1 VPASANAQTAK
12 APDHFPHIKFF
23 NQSSR
28 RKSALFYSNRTPK
41 MPLRF
46 TIQLLGCVV
55 LPIVALGQAPA
66 KPSPAKRI
74 VPAVRVKPSVPP
86 KPIRR
91 LPSKSAI
98 TTPAETTLPTN
109 APDLQAV
116 RPVPR
121 KAPTPPKPK
130 TPQEKLHASLT
141 AVKFDRTPDGILL
154 AVDELQKEA
163 KPTKDKTKTAAERFR
178 RLANA
183 GSWEELGK
191 HIKSLPFDSSV
202 EKAYRHLI
210 TSLLRLP
217 ITQSTT
223 PPPIS
228 TPPIPSGSKVPI
240 RPTNKPRPMLTQEDF
255 VEILKLAPAEPNE
268 ADIASLSNLLRGVG
282 QPNLS
287 RLAKQLETGIGLF
300 GGDQPD
306 GRKCAAQLLRP
317 LATKSQA
324 KIALSFVPDSDED
337 WALEMRADLLHKLW
351 SGQPSPPNLSAA
363 WRANEKL
370 IATIEDDT
378 KRLDGIK
385 RGFTLVAKLP
395 KTRANEWMSKQ
406 FREGGPGL
414 KLIQLVQSDVQ
425 RNVRSANFSARG
437 ENLRS
442 LKQIIEALLDGSSSN
457 LTKWKLPLTI
467 AAEAWLVEA
476 ENTAKYY
483 RATATRSNMT
493 VYNPVYEQQRIL
505 AQQSSNR
512 YKPITPALVIEH
524 APGADWLAAL
534 PESRRTRVMAVL
546 AETLL
551 KNRKIVEAL
560 DEIERLAKL
569 DPISAKRIT
578 NILLGGWAQSRNPN
592 GGAKPSMPTVGMS
605 VYIPPRPSGTPLTR
619 AKQKRNLRELGQI
632 LERLTKL
639 PIDPPE
645 PRAIVAAFEGAHSFA
660 EVYKPD
666 DIRSVFGKP
675 EKMPVESLA
684 TLVNS
689 MRQRLAT
696 SWRAPQIQQQAG
708 TKRGEPQIKAEVLA
722 GYDTL
727 LELINV
733 GLKAKPDVW
742 QLKLQQ
748 AAANFDL
755 AEYQYGNKAEL
766 EVYVK
771 HREAAFEGF
780 SEAAALYTLQ
790 TSVTADKPSV
800 LVFQLWFNANLG
812 ASDLSYVTRQQIP
825 EISNLQKI
833 RDAILVMPDSE
844 GHLKAFGESVTNT
857 SRRLTPE
864 LKPRYLRASLTVL
877 ENHPAG
883 EPARELVLH
892 YNDLLDEVKL
902 VAQIDGSDEIG
913 HTKPF
918 GLFIGLR
925 HTSDIER
932 EAGGFARYLV
942 GGSSTGTPYF
952 YPRYPGQRQA
962 PRDDLE
968 EHLGKKLGENFE
980 VQSITFHDTKIQSR
994 TIGEPGWRETPLAYV
1009 LLKAKDASV
1018 DRIPELQMDLDFYD
1032 SLGPVLL
1039 PVTTATQIVDA
1050 RPESA
1055 PARPLDGLELMQTL
1069 DSRLTGEN
1077 EGLTLELHATGK
1089 GLTPPLDKLVT
1100 LDIPDFEITKTDD
1113 QGLSI
1118 ARVESGALGVN
1129 AVSERTWLL
1138 TLKPTADAGESLT
1151 FKFPQPTGL
1160 VAKSVFKQYSDA
1172 DLVEVDSELAL
1183 VGLSLNPPPTWPW
1196 FAGSAAV
1203 LLLGIGAW
1211 RVAKRDDVKV
1221 AAPVFEVPEVCTPF
1235 AVIDLLQRIAAAPPK
1250 SLAATHR
1257 DRLRS
1262 DIREIE
1268 QLHFAP
1274 NTAQTNGHGDLQSIA
1289 RNWVGKLN

>member
-1 VPASANAQTAK
+1 
-12 APDHFPHIKFF
+12 
-23 NQSSR
+23 
-28 RKSALFYSNRTPK
+28 
-41 MPLRF
+41 M
-46 TIQLLGCVV
+46 
-55 LPIVALGQAPA
+55 
-66 KPSPAKRI
+66 
-74 VPAVRVKPSVPP
+74 
-86 KPIRR
+86 
-91 LPSKSAI
+91 
-98 TTPAETTLPTN
+98 
-109 APDLQAV
+109 
-116 RPVPR
+116 
-121 KAPTPPKPK
+121 
-130 TPQEKLHASLT
+130 
-141 AVKFDRTPDGILL
+141 
-154 AVDELQKEA
+154 
-163 KPTKDKTKTAAERFR
+163 
-178 RLANA
+178 
-183 GSWEELGK
+183 
-191 HIKSLPFDSSV
+191 
-202 EKAYRHLI
+202 
-210 TSLLRLP
+210 
-217 ITQSTT
+217 
-223 PPPIS
+223 
-228 TPPIPSGSKVPI
+228 
-240 RPTNKPRPMLTQEDF
+240 
-255 VEILKLAPAEPNE
+255 
-268 ADIASLSNLLRGVG
+268 
-282 QPNLS
+282 
-287 RLAKQLETGIGLF
+287 
-300 GGDQPD
+300 
-306 GRKCAAQLLRP
+306 
-317 LATKSQA
+317 
-324 KIALSFVPDSDED
+324 
-337 WALEMRADLLHKLW
+337 
-351 SGQPSPPNLSAA
+351 
-363 WRANEKL
+363 
-370 IATIEDDT
+370 
-378 KRLDGIK
+378 
-385 RGFTLVAKLP
+385 
-395 KTRANEWMSKQ
+395 
-406 FREGGPGL
+406 
-414 KLIQLVQSDVQ
+414 QSDVQ

-442 LKQIIEALLDGSSSN
+442 LKQIIGALLDETGSD
-457 LTKWKLPLTI
+457 LAKWKLPLTI

-483 RATATRSNMT
+483 RATVTRSNMT
-493 VYNPVYEQQRIL
+493 VYNPVYEQQRIM

-512 YKPITPALVIEH
+512 YKPITPTLVIEH

-534 PESRRTRVMAVL
+534 PESRRTRVMAAL

-551 KNRKIVEAL
+551 KNQKTVEAL

-569 DPISAKRIT
+569 DPISAKRIA

-592 GGAKPSMPTVGMS
+592 GGAKPRMPTVGMS

-632 LERLTKL
+632 LERLAKL
-639 PIDPPE
+639 PIGPPE
-645 PRAIVAAFEGAHSFA
+645 PRTIVAAFEGAHSFA
-660 EVYKPD
+660 EVYKLD
-666 DIRSVFGKP
+666 DIRQVFGEP
-675 EKMPVESLA
+675 EKMPTESLA

-696 SWRAPQIQQQAG
+696 SWRAPQIQQQAD

-727 LELINV
+727 LALLDD

-780 SEAAALYTLQ
+780 SEATALYTLQ
-790 TSVTADKPSV
+790 TSMTADKPNA

-825 EISNLQKI
+825 EIGNLQKI
-833 RDAILVMPDSE
+833 RDSILVMPDSE

-864 LKPRYLRASLTVL
+864 LKPRYLRASLAVL

-883 EPARELVLH
+883 EPARELVQH

-968 EHLGKKLGENFE
+968 EHLGKKIGENFE

-1055 PARPLDGLELMQTL
+1055 PARPLDGLELTQTL
-1069 DSRLTGEN
+1069 DARLTGEN

-1138 TLKPTADAGESLT
+1138 TLKPTADAGEPIT

-1183 VGLSLNPPPTWPW
+1183 AGLLLNPPPTWPW
-1196 FAGSAAV
+1196 FAGGAVV

-1274 NTAQTNGHGDLQSIA
+1274 DTAQTNGHGDLQSIA

>member
-1 VPASANAQTAK
+1 
-12 APDHFPHIKFF
+12 
-23 NQSSR
+23 
-28 RKSALFYSNRTPK
+28 

-98 TTPAETTLPTN
+98 TAPAETARPTN

-130 TPQEKLHASLT
+130 TPQEKLHAALT
-141 AVKFDRTPDGILL
+141 AVKFDRTPDGILS

-191 HIKSLPFDSSV
+191 HIKSLPFDGSV

-268 ADIASLSNLLRGVG
+268 ADIASLGNLLRGVG

-287 RLAKQLETGIGLF
+287 RLAKQLETGIGQF

-324 KIALSFVPDSDED
+324 RIALSFVPDSDED

-370 IATIEDDT
+370 IATIEDDA

-442 LKQIIEALLDGSSSN
+442 LKQIIDALLDESSSN
-457 LTKWKLPLTI
+457 LAKWKLPLTI

-483 RATATRSNMT
+483 RATVTRSNMT
-493 VYNPVYEQQRIL
+493 VYNPVYEQQRIM
-505 AQQSSNR
+505 AQQSSSR

-534 PESRRTRVMAVL
+534 PESRRTRVMAAL

-551 KNRKIVEAL
+551 KNRKIIEAL

-569 DPISAKRIT
+569 DPISAKRIA

-592 GGAKPSMPTVGMS
+592 GGAKPRMPTVGMS

-632 LERLTKL
+632 LERLVKL
-639 PIDPPE
+639 PIGPPE
-645 PRAIVAAFEGAHSFA
+645 PRIIVAAFEGAHSFA
-660 EVYKPD
+660 EVYKLD
-666 DIRSVFGKP
+666 DIRQVFGEP
-675 EKMPVESLA
+675 EKMPTESLA

-696 SWRAPQIQQQAG
+696 SWRAPQIQQQAD
-708 TKRGEPQIKAEVLA
+708 TKRGEPQIKVEVLA

-727 LELINV
+727 LSLLDD

-755 AEYQYGNKAEL
+755 AEYKYGNKADL

-780 SEAAALYTLQ
+780 SEATALYTLQ
-790 TSVTADKPSV
+790 TSMTADKPNA

-825 EISNLQKI
+825 EIGNLQKI
-833 RDAILVMPDSE
+833 RDSILVMPDSE

-864 LKPRYLRASLTVL
+864 LKPRYLRASLAVL

-883 EPARELVLH
+883 EPARELVQH

-902 VAQIDGSDEIG
+902 VAHIDGSDEIG

-918 GLFIGLR
+918 GLFIGLL

-1055 PARPLDGLELMQTL
+1055 PARPVAELELTQTL
-1069 DSRLTGEN
+1069 DARLDNEN
-1077 EGLTLELHATGK
+1077 EEITLELHATSK
-1089 GLTPPLDKLVT
+1089 GLIPPLEKLVA
-1100 LDIPDFEITKTDD
+1100 LDIAGFKITKKDD

-1118 ARVESGALGVN
+1118 ARVESGAASVN
-1129 AVSERTWLL
+1129 AVSERTWQL
-1138 TLKPTADAGESLT
+1138 TLKPADDAGESLM
-1151 FKFPQPTGL
+1151 FKFPKPTDL
-1160 VAKSVFKQYSDA
+1160 VAKTAYKQYSDA
-1172 DLVEVDSELAL
+1172 DLEEVDSELAL
-1183 VGLSLNPPPTWPW
+1183 AGLVLNPPPTWPW

-1203 LLLGIGAW
+1203 LLLIGIGAW
-1211 RVAKRDDVKV
+1211 RLTRRDDSQA
-1221 AAPVFEVPEVCTPF
+1221 AAPVYQVPDVCTPF
-1235 AVIDLLQRIAAAPPK
+1235 AVIDLLQRIDAAPPN
-1250 SLAATHR
+1250 SLGAVHR
-1257 DRLRS
+1257 DQLRGT
-1262 DIREIE
+1262 IRQLE
-1268 QLHFAP
+1268 QIHFAP
-1274 NTAQTNGHGDLQSIA
+1274 DATKANGHGDLQAVA
-1289 RNWVGKLN
+1289 RDWVGKVS

>member
-1 VPASANAQTAK
+1 MS
-12 APDHFPHIKFF
+12 
-23 NQSSR
+23 
-28 RKSALFYSNRTPK
+28 
-41 MPLRF
+41 LRF

-55 LPIVALGQAPA
+55 LPIVALGHAPA

-98 TTPAETTLPTN
+98 TAPAGTARPTN

-130 TPQEKLHASLT
+130 TPQEKLHAALT
-141 AVKFDRTPDGILL
+141 AVKFDRTPDGILS

-191 HIKSLPFDSSV
+191 HIKSLPFDGSV

-268 ADIASLSNLLRGVG
+268 ADVVSLGNLLRGVG
-282 QPNLS
+282 QPNLT
-287 RLAKQLETGIGLF
+287 RLAEELEAGIGLF
-300 GGDQPD
+300 GGKQPA

-324 KIALSFVPDSDED
+324 RIALSFVPDSDED
-337 WALEMRADLLHKLW
+337 WALDMRADLLHKQW
-351 SGQPSPPNLSAA
+351 SSEPSPPNLSAA

-370 IATIEDDT
+370 IATIEDDA

-395 KTRANEWMSKQ
+395 KTKADDWMSEQ
-406 FREGGPGL
+406 FREGGSGL
-414 KLIQLVQSDVQ
+414 KLIQLVQADVH
-425 RNVRSANFSARG
+425 RNLRSTNYNGRS

-442 LKQIIEALLDGSSSN
+442 LKQIIDALLDESSSN
-457 LTKWKLPLTI
+457 LAKWKLPLTI

-483 RATATRSNMT
+483 RATVTRSNMT
-493 VYNPVYEQQRIL
+493 VYNPVYEQQRIM
-505 AQQSSNR
+505 AQQSSSR

-534 PESRRTRVMAVL
+534 PESRRTRVMAAL

-569 DPISAKRIT
+569 DPISAKRIA

-592 GGAKPSMPTVGMS
+592 GGAKPRMPTVGMS

-632 LERLTKL
+632 LERLAKL
-639 PIDPPE
+639 PIGPPE
-645 PRAIVAAFEGAHSFA
+645 PRIIVAAFEGAHSFA
-660 EVYKPD
+660 EVYKLD
-666 DIRSVFGKP
+666 DIRQVFGEP
-675 EKMPVESLA
+675 EKMPTESLA

-696 SWRAPQIQQQAG
+696 SWRAPQIQQQAD
-708 TKRGEPQIKAEVLA
+708 TKRGEPQIKVEVLA

-727 LELINV
+727 LALLDD

-766 EVYVK
+766 ELYVK

-790 TSVTADKPSV
+790 TSVTADKPSA

-825 EISNLQKI
+825 EIGNLQKI

-844 GHLKAFGESVTNT
+844 GHLKAFGESVANT

-864 LKPRYLRASLTVL
+864 LKPRYLRASLAVL
-877 ENHPAG
+877 EDHPAG
-883 EPARELVLH
+883 EPARELVQH
-892 YNDLLDEVKL
+892 YDDLLDEVKL
-902 VAQIDGSDEIG
+902 VAHIDGSDEIG

-980 VQSITFHDTKIQSR
+980 VQSITFHDTKTQSR
-994 TIGEPGWRETPLAYV
+994 TIGESGWRETPLAYV

-1050 RPESA
+1050 RPE
-1055 PARPLDGLELMQTL
+1055 PVDDRPVAELELTQTL
-1069 DSRLTGEN
+1069 DARLDNEN
-1077 EGLTLELHATGK
+1077 EEITLELHATGK
-1089 GLTPPLDKLVT
+1089 GLIPPLEKLVA
-1100 LDIPDFEITKTDD
+1100 LDIPDFEIAKTDD

-1118 ARVESGALGVN
+1118 ARVESGASSVN
-1129 AVSERTWLL
+1129 AVSERTWQL
-1138 TLKPTADAGESLT
+1138 TLKPADDAGESLM
-1151 FKFPQPTGL
+1151 FKFPKPTDL
-1160 VAKSVFKQYSDA
+1160 VAKTAYKQYSDA
-1172 DLVEVDSELAL
+1172 DLEEVDSELAL
-1183 VGLSLNPPPTWPW
+1183 AGLVLNPTPTWPW

-1203 LLLGIGAW
+1203 LLLIGIGAW
-1211 RVAKRDDVKV
+1211 RLTRRDDSQA
-1221 AAPVFEVPEVCTPF
+1221 AAPVYRVPDVCTPF
-1235 AVIDLLQRIAAAPPK
+1235 AVIDLLQRIDAAPPN
-1250 SLAATHR
+1250 SLGTVRR
-1257 DRLRS
+1257 DQLRGT
-1262 DIREIE
+1262 IRQLE
-1268 QLHFAP
+1268 QIHFAP
-1274 NTAQTNGHGDLQSIA
+1274 DATQTNGHGDLQAVA
-1289 RNWVGKLN
+1289 RDWVGKVS

>member
-1 VPASANAQTAK
+1 MS
-12 APDHFPHIKFF
+12 
-23 NQSSR
+23 
-28 RKSALFYSNRTPK
+28 
-41 MPLRF
+41 LRF

-98 TTPAETTLPTN
+98 TAPAGTARPTN

-130 TPQEKLHASLT
+130 TPQEKLHAALT
-141 AVKFDRTPDGILL
+141 AVKFDRTPDGILS

-191 HIKSLPFDSSV
+191 HIKSLPFDGSV

-268 ADIASLSNLLRGVG
+268 ADVVSLGNLLRGVG
-282 QPNLS
+282 QPNLT
-287 RLAKQLETGIGLF
+287 RLAEELEAGIGLF
-300 GGDQPD
+300 GGKQPA

-324 KIALSFVPDSDED
+324 RIALSFVPDSDED
-337 WALEMRADLLHKLW
+337 WALDMRADLLHKQW
-351 SGQPSPPNLSAA
+351 SSEPSPPNLSAA

-370 IATIEDDT
+370 IATIEDDA

-395 KTRANEWMSKQ
+395 KTKADDWMSEQ
-406 FREGGPGL
+406 FREGGSGL
-414 KLIQLVQSDVQ
+414 KLIQLVQADVH
-425 RNVRSANFSARG
+425 RNLRSTNYNGRS

-442 LKQIIEALLDGSSSN
+442 LKQIIDALLDESSSN
-457 LTKWKLPLTI
+457 LAKWKLPLTI

-483 RATATRSNMT
+483 RATVTRSNMT
-493 VYNPVYEQQRIL
+493 VYNPVYEQQRIM
-505 AQQSSNR
+505 AQQSSSR

-534 PESRRTRVMAVL
+534 PESRRTRVMAAL

-569 DPISAKRIT
+569 DPISAKRIA

-592 GGAKPSMPTVGMS
+592 GGAKPRMPTVGMS

-632 LERLTKL
+632 LERLAKL
-639 PIDPPE
+639 PIGPPE
-645 PRAIVAAFEGAHSFA
+645 SRTIVAAFEGAHSFA
-660 EVYKPD
+660 EVYKLD
-666 DIRSVFGKP
+666 DIRQVFGEP
-675 EKMPVESLA
+675 EKMPTESLA

-696 SWRAPQIQQQAG
+696 SWRAPQIQQQAD
-708 TKRGEPQIKAEVLA
+708 TKRGEPQIKVEVLA

-727 LELINV
+727 LSLLDD

-766 EVYVK
+766 ELYVK

-790 TSVTADKPSV
+790 TSVTADKPSA

-825 EISNLQKI
+825 EIGNLQKI

-844 GHLKAFGESVTNT
+844 GHLKAFGESVANT

-864 LKPRYLRASLTVL
+864 LKPRYLRASLAVL
-877 ENHPAG
+877 EDHPAG
-883 EPARELVLH
+883 EPARELVQH
-892 YNDLLDEVKL
+892 YDDLLDEVKL
-902 VAQIDGSDEIG
+902 VAHIDGSDEIG

-968 EHLGKKLGENFE
+968 EHLGDKLGENFE
-980 VQSITFHDTKIQSR
+980 VQSITFHDTKTQSR
-994 TIGEPGWRETPLAYV
+994 TIGQPDWRETPLAYV

-1050 RPESA
+1050 RQESA
-1055 PARPLDGLELMQTL
+1055 PARPVAELELTQTL
-1069 DSRLTGEN
+1069 DARLDGEN
-1077 EGLTLELHATGK
+1077 RELTLELHATGK
-1089 GLTPPLDKLVT
+1089 GLIPPLEKLVA
-1100 LDIPDFEITKTDD
+1100 LDIPDFKIAKTDD

-1118 ARVESGALGVN
+1118 ARVESGASSVN
-1129 AVSERTWLL
+1129 AVSERTWQL
-1138 TLKPTADAGESLT
+1138 TLKPADDAGELLT
-1151 FKFPQPTGL
+1151 FKFPEPTDL
-1160 VAKSVFKQYSDA
+1160 VAKTAYKQYSDA

-1183 VGLSLNPPPTWPW
+1183 AGLVLNPTPTWPW

-1203 LLLGIGAW
+1203 LLLIGIGAW
-1211 RVAKRDDVKV
+1211 RLTRRDDSQA
-1221 AAPVFEVPEVCTPF
+1221 AAPVYRVPDVCTPF
-1235 AVIDLLQRIAAAPPK
+1235 AVIDLLQRIDAAPPN
-1250 SLAATHR
+1250 SLGAVRR
-1257 DRLRS
+1257 DQLRGT
-1262 DIREIE
+1262 IRELE
-1268 QLHFAP
+1268 QIHFAP
-1274 NTAQTNGHGDLQSIA
+1274 DATQTNGHGDLQAVA
-1289 RNWVGKLN
+1289 RDWVGKVS

>member
-1 VPASANAQTAK
+1 M
-12 APDHFPHIKFF
+12 I
-23 NQSSR
+23 
-28 RKSALFYSNRTPK
+28 
-41 MPLRF
+41 LRF
-46 TIQLLGCVV
+46 TILLFGCSALPFVV
-55 LPIVALGQAPA
+55 LGQAPA
-66 KPSPAKRI
+66 KPTPRTI
-74 VPAVRVKPSVPP
+74 VTPAVRVKPGVPAKLIRSVPARVP
-86 KPIRR
+86 RPI
-91 LPSKSAI
+91 I
-98 TTPAETTLPTN
+98 
-109 APDLQAV
+109 APDRSGTPPTV
-116 RPVPR
+116 R
-121 KAPTPPKPK
+121 KAATAPKPK
-130 TPQEKLHASLT
+130 TPVGKLHAAL
-141 AVKFDRTPDGILL
+141 ALVKFDRTPDGILDAL
-154 AVDELQKEA
+154 DELTKKTAPQ
-163 KPTKDKTKTAAERFR
+163 KDKAKAAAEQLR

-183 GSWEELGK
+183 GRWEELGE
-191 HIKSLPFDSSV
+191 HIQSLAFDGSS
-202 EKAYRHLI
+202 EKAFRHLI
-210 TSLLRLP
+210 TALLRP
-217 ITQSTT
+217 PAARSAT
-223 PPPIS
+223 PPPS
-228 TPPIPSGSKVPI
+228 GVLPVPSGVPV
-240 RPTNKPRPMLTQEDF
+240 PTTPTGKPLPMLTQEDF
-255 VEILKLAPAEPNE
+255 VEILKLAPAEPSD
-268 ADIASLSNLLRGVG
+268 ADLAALGNLLRGVG

-287 RLAKQLETGIGLF
+287 SLAKRLETGVGRF
-300 GGDQPD
+300 GGDTPD
-306 GRKCAAQLLRP
+306 GRKRAAQLLQP
-317 LATKSQA
+317 LANKSQA
-324 KIALSFVPDSDED
+324 WIALKFVPVSDDD
-337 WALEMRADLLHKLW
+337 WALEMRADLLHKQW
-351 SGQPSPPNLSAA
+351 SGQPSPSNLSAA
-363 WRANEKL
+363 WKANEKL
-370 IATIEDDT
+370 IAIIENNP

-395 KTRANEWMSKQ
+395 KAKADEWMSKQ

-425 RNVRSANFSARG
+425 RNVHSTNFAARG

-442 LKQIIEALLDGSSSN
+442 LKQIVAALLDEAGSD
-457 LTKWKLPLTI
+457 LAKWQLPLTI
-467 AAEAWLVEA
+467 AAEAWLIEA
-476 ENTAKYY
+476 ENTAKNSQIIV
-483 RATATRSNMT
+483 TRNST
-493 VYNPVYEQQRIL
+493 IYDPVYEQQRRL
-505 AQQSSNR
+505 ALQNSSR
-512 YKPITPALVIEH
+512 YKLLQPAIVIEH
-524 APGADWLAAL
+524 APSDAWLAAL
-534 PESRRTRVMAVL
+534 PQSRRARARAAL

-551 KNRKIVEAL
+551 KDQKIIKAL
-560 DEIERLAKL
+560 NVIERLAKL
-569 DPISAKRIT
+569 DPRKANLIANT
-578 NILLGGWAQSRNPN
+578 LLSSWARTRNPN
-592 GGAKPSMPTVGMS
+592 GGAPPRMS
-605 VYIPPRPSGTPLTR
+605 NISSYIPPRPSGTPLTR
-619 AKQKRNLRELGQI
+619 AKQKRNLLELGEI
-632 LERLTKL
+632 LERLAKL
-639 PIDPPE
+639 PVDLGQSWSNYTNTTYLPKPQ
-645 PRAIVAAFEGAHSFA
+645 AVVAAFEGAHSFA
-660 EVYKPD
+660 EVYKLD
-666 DIRSVFGKP
+666 DIRAVFGEP

-696 SWRAPQIQQQAG
+696 TWRAPKVQQQAG

-727 LELINV
+727 LALV
-733 GLKAKPDVW
+733 DDGLGAKPDVW

-755 AEYQYGNKAEL
+755 AEYQYGNKADL
-766 EVYVK
+766 DVYVK
-771 HREAAFEGF
+771 LREAAFEGF

-790 TSVTADKPSV
+790 TSVTADKPSA

-812 ASDLSYVTRQQIP
+812 ASDLSYVTRQQTP
-825 EISNLQKI
+825 EIGNLQKI
-833 RDAILVMPDSE
+833 RDAILVLPDSE
-844 GHLKAFGESVTNT
+844 GHLKAFGDSVAST

-877 ENHPAG
+877 EDHTSG
-883 EPARELVLH
+883 ELARKLVQH
-892 YNDLLDEVKL
+892 YNDLLLEVKL
-902 VAQIDGSDEIG
+902 IARIDGSDEIG
-913 HTKPF
+913 HTEPF

-968 EHLGKKLGENFE
+968 EHLGEKLGESFE
-980 VQSITFHDTKIQSR
+980 VQSISFHDNKTQSR
-994 TIGEPGWRETPLAYV
+994 TVGQPGWRETPLAYV

-1039 PVTTATQIVDA
+1039 PVTSATQVIDA

-1055 PARPLDGLELMQTL
+1055 PARPLDGLELTQIL
-1069 DSRLTGEN
+1069 DAPLTGEN

-1089 GLTPPLDKLVT
+1089 GLMPSLEKLVA
-1100 LDIPDFEITKTDD
+1100 LDIAGFEITKKDD

-1118 ARVESGALGVN
+1118 ARVESGAASVN

-1138 TLKPTADAGESLT
+1138 TLQPDADAGEPLT

-1183 VGLSLNPPPTWPW
+1183 AGLLLNPPPTWPW
-1196 FAGSAAV
+1196 FAGGAVV

-1221 AAPVFEVPEVCTPF
+1221 VAPVFEVPEVCTPF
-1235 AVIDLLQRIAAAPPK
+1235 AVIDLLQRIASAPPK

-1257 DRLRS
+1257 NRLRS

-1274 NTAQTNGHGDLQSIA
+1274 DTAQTNGHGDLQSIA

>member
-1 VPASANAQTAK
+1 M
-12 APDHFPHIKFF
+12 I
-23 NQSSR
+23 R
-28 RKSALFYSNRTPK
+28 RFTVLLFSCSALPFIT
-41 MPLRF
+41 
-46 TIQLLGCVV
+46 
-55 LPIVALGQAPA
+55 LGQAPA
-66 KPSPAKRI
+66 KPTPRTIITPAI
-74 VPAVRVKPSVPP
+74 RVKPGAPP
-86 KPIRR
+86 KPARS
-91 LPSKSAI
+91 LPARI
-98 TTPAETTLPTN
+98 PRPII
-109 APDLQAV
+109 APDGND
-116 RPVPR
+116 
-121 KAPTPPKPK
+121 TPPAARKVRIPAKPK
-130 TPQEKLHASLT
+130 TPQEKLHAALT
-141 AVKFDRTPDGILL
+141 AVKFDRTPDGILNAL
-154 AVDELQKEA
+154 DELTKKA
-163 KPTKDKTKTAAERFR
+163 KPQKDKDKTAVERFR

-183 GSWEELGK
+183 GRWDELGE
-191 HIKSLPFDSSV
+191 HIQSLPFDGSA
-202 EKAYRHLI
+202 EKAYRHLVA
-210 TSLLRLP
+210 SLLRAPATGTSASRPL
-217 ITQSTT
+217 S
-223 PPPIS
+223 S
-228 TPPIPSGSKVPI
+228 ASPIPGGSKVASLPAG
-240 RPTNKPRPMLTQEDF
+240 KPRPMLTQEDF
-255 VEILKLAPAEPNE
+255 VEILKLTPVEPSEN
-268 ADIASLSNLLRGVG
+268 DIASLGNLLRGVG
-282 QPNLS
+282 QANLS
-287 RLAKQLETGIGLF
+287 RLAKQLETGIGQF

-306 GRKCAAQLLRP
+306 GRKRVAQLLQP
-317 LATKSQA
+317 LADKSQA
-324 KIALSFVPDSDED
+324 EIALKFVPDSD
-337 WALEMRADLLHKLW
+337 EMRADLLHKLW

-370 IATIEDDT
+370 IATIEDDA

-442 LKQIIEALLDGSSSN
+442 LKQIIEALLDESSSN
-457 LTKWKLPLTI
+457 LAKWKLPLTI

-483 RATATRSNMT
+483 RATVTRSNMT
-493 VYNPVYEQQRIL
+493 VYNPVYEQQRIM
-505 AQQSSNR
+505 AQQSSSR

-534 PESRRTRVMAVL
+534 PESRRTRVMAAL

-632 LERLTKL
+632 LERLAKL
-639 PIDPPE
+639 PIGPPE
-645 PRAIVAAFEGAHSFA
+645 PRTIVAAFEGAHSFA

-666 DIRSVFGKP
+666 DIQSVFGKP

-696 SWRAPQIQQQAG
+696 LWRAPQIQQQAG

-727 LELINV
+727 LELINA

-864 LKPRYLRASLTVL
+864 LKPRYLRASLAVL

-925 HTSDIER
+925 HRPAALRVTSSAAAARAPRIFIRATPANGRRPAMTSRSTWAKNSEKISR
-932 EAGGFARYLV
+932 CSRSRFTTPKSSHAPSASQAGARLRWLTYCSRRRTPRLTAFPSCRWILIFTTRSARYCC
-942 GGSSTGTPYF
+942 
-952 YPRYPGQRQA
+952 R
-962 PRDDLE
+962 
-968 EHLGKKLGENFE
+968 
-980 VQSITFHDTKIQSR
+980 
-994 TIGEPGWRETPLAYV
+994 
-1009 LLKAKDASV
+1009 
-1018 DRIPELQMDLDFYD
+1018 
-1032 SLGPVLL
+1032 
-1039 PVTTATQIVDA
+1039 
-1050 RPESA
+1050 
-1055 PARPLDGLELMQTL
+1055 
-1069 DSRLTGEN
+1069 
-1077 EGLTLELHATGK
+1077 
-1089 GLTPPLDKLVT
+1089 
-1100 LDIPDFEITKTDD
+1100 
-1113 QGLSI
+1113 
-1118 ARVESGALGVN
+1118 
-1129 AVSERTWLL
+1129 
-1138 TLKPTADAGESLT
+1138 
-1151 FKFPQPTGL
+1151 
-1160 VAKSVFKQYSDA
+1160 
-1172 DLVEVDSELAL
+1172 
-1183 VGLSLNPPPTWPW
+1183 
-1196 FAGSAAV
+1196 
-1203 LLLGIGAW
+1203 
-1211 RVAKRDDVKV
+1211 
-1221 AAPVFEVPEVCTPF
+1221 
-1235 AVIDLLQRIAAAPPK
+1235 
-1250 SLAATHR
+1250 
-1257 DRLRS
+1257 
-1262 DIREIE
+1262 
-1268 QLHFAP
+1268 
-1274 NTAQTNGHGDLQSIA
+1274 
-1289 RNWVGKLN
+1289 

>member
-1 VPASANAQTAK
+1 MTTPRTLASL
-12 APDHFPHIKFF
+12 I
-23 NQSSR
+23 
-28 RKSALFYSNRTPK
+28 ALA
-41 MPLRF
+41 M
-46 TIQLLGCVV
+46 
-55 LPIVALGQAPA
+55 LPIAALGQAPV
-66 KPSPAKRI
+66 KTKLITPAKRI
-74 VPAVRVKPSVPP
+74 IPGVRTKPGIPTKPIPDATRPVPEPVKPLPVKTKRPP
-86 KPIRR
+86 KPM
-91 LPSKSAI
+91 
-98 TTPAETTLPTN
+98 
-109 APDLQAV
+109 
-116 RPVPR
+116 
-121 KAPTPPKPK
+121 
-130 TPQEKLHASLT
+130 TPQEKLHAALT
-141 AVKFDRTPDGILL
+141 AVKFDRTPDGILNAL
-154 AVDELQKEA
+154 DELTKKAEPQ
-163 KPTKDKTKTAAERFR
+163 KDKAKTAADRFR

-183 GSWEELGK
+183 GRWEELGK
-191 HIKSLPFDSSV
+191 HIQSLPFDGAA

-210 TSLLRLP
+210 TTLLRP
-217 ITQSTT
+217 PTTQSAT
-223 PPPIS
+223 PPPS
-228 TPPIPSGSKVPI
+228 GTPPVPTGTPVPR
-240 RPTNKPRPMLTQEDF
+240 RPTTKPRPMLTQEDF
-255 VEILKLAPAEPNE
+255 VEILKLTPPEPSA
-268 ADIASLSNLLRGVG
+268 ADVAALGNLLRGAG

-287 RLAKQLETGIGLF
+287 SVAKRLEAGVGRF
-300 GGDQPD
+300 GGDTPD
-306 GRKCAAQLLRP
+306 GRKRAAQLLQP
-317 LATKSQA
+317 LANKSQA
-324 KIALSFVPDSDED
+324 RIALQFVPESDD
-337 WALEMRADLLHKLW
+337 NWALEMRADLLHKLW
-351 SGQPSPPNLSAA
+351 SGQPSPSNLSAA
-363 WRANEKL
+363 WKANEKL
-370 IATIEDDT
+370 IATTGDDD

-385 RGFTLVAKLP
+385 RGFSLVAKLP
-395 KTRANEWMSKQ
+395 KAKADEWMSKQ

-425 RNVRSANFSARG
+425 RNVRSTNFAARG

-442 LKQIIEALLDGSSSN
+442 LKQIVDALLDEAGDD
-457 LTKWKLPLTI
+457 LAKWQLPLTI

-476 ENTAKYY
+476 ENTMRYY
-483 RATATRSNMT
+483 RPTVSRSNMT
-493 VYNPVYEQQRIL
+493 VYNPVYEQQRMM
-505 AQQSSNR
+505 AQQSSSR
-512 YKPITPALVIEH
+512 YKPIAPALVIEH

-534 PESRRTRVMAVL
+534 PESRRTRAMAAL

-551 KNRKIVEAL
+551 KDQKIMKAL

-569 DPISAKRIT
+569 DPRKANLIANTFLYS
-578 NILLGGWAQSRNPN
+578 WAQTRSPN
-592 GGAKPSMPTVGMS
+592 GGAAPRMPNIGMS
-605 VYIPPRPSGTPLTR
+605 MYIPPRPSGTPLTR

-632 LERLTKL
+632 LERLAKL
-639 PIDPPE
+639 PVDLGQSWSNYTNTTYLPKPQ
-645 PRAIVAAFEGAHSFA
+645 AVVAAFEGAHSFA
-660 EVYKPD
+660 EVYKLD
-666 DIRSVFGKP
+666 DIRTVFGEPK
-675 EKMPVESLA
+675 KMPAESLA

-722 GYDTL
+722 GYETL
-727 LELINV
+727 LALLNT
-733 GLKAKPDVW
+733 GLTAKPDVW

-755 AEYQYGNKAEL
+755 AEYQYGNKANL
-766 EVYVK
+766 DLYVN

-790 TSVTADKPSV
+790 TSVTADKPSA

-812 ASDLSYVTRQQIP
+812 ASDLSYVTRQQTP
-825 EISNLQKI
+825 EIGNLQKI
-833 RDAILVMPDSE
+833 RDAILVLPDSE
-844 GHLKAFGESVTNT
+844 GHLKAFGDSVAST

-877 ENHPAG
+877 ADHPAG
-883 EPARELVLH
+883 EMARELVQH
-892 YNDLLDEVKL
+892 YKDLIKEVKL
-902 VAQIDGSDEIG
+902 VARIDGNDAIG
-913 HTKPF
+913 HTEPF

-968 EHLGKKLGENFE
+968 EHLGEKLGDNFE
-980 VQSITFHDTKIQSR
+980 VQSITFHDNKTQSR
-994 TIGEPGWRETPLAYV
+994 TVGQPGWRETPLAYV
-1009 LLKAKDASV
+1009 LLKAKDVSV

-1039 PVTTATQIVDA
+1039 PVTTATQVVDA
-1050 RPESA
+1050 RPVTT
-1055 PARPLDGLELMQTL
+1055 PARPVDKLELTQTL
-1069 DSRLTGEN
+1069 DARLGGEN
-1077 EGLTLELHATGK
+1077 EELTLELHATGN

-1118 ARVESGALGVN
+1118 ARVESGATGVN

-1138 TLKPTADAGESLT
+1138 TLKPTDDAGELLT
-1151 FKFPQPTGL
+1151 FKFPKPTKL

-1183 VGLSLNPPPTWPW
+1183 AGLLLNPPPTWPW
-1196 FAGSAAV
+1196 FAGGAVV

-1211 RVAKRDDVKV
+1211 RLAKRDDVKV
-1221 AAPVFEVPEVCTPF
+1221 AAPVFEVPEACTPF

-1262 DIREIE
+1262 DIRKIE

-1274 NTAQTNGHGDLQSIA
+1274 DTAQTNGHGDLQSIA
-1289 RNWVGKLN
+1289 RNWVGKVN

>member
-1 VPASANAQTAK
+1 M
-12 APDHFPHIKFF
+12 I
-23 NQSSR
+23 R
-28 RKSALFYSNRTPK
+28 RFTVLLFGCSALPFIT
-41 MPLRF
+41 
-46 TIQLLGCVV
+46 
-55 LPIVALGQAPA
+55 LGQAPA
-66 KPSPAKRI
+66 KPTPRTIITPAI
-74 VPAVRVKPSVPP
+74 RVKPGAPP
-86 KPIRR
+86 KPARS
-91 LPSKSAI
+91 LPVRI
-98 TTPAETTLPTN
+98 PRPII
-109 APDLQAV
+109 APDGNG
-116 RPVPR
+116 
-121 KAPTPPKPK
+121 TPPAARKVRIPAKPK
-130 TPQEKLHASLT
+130 TPQEKLHAALT
-141 AVKFDRTPDGILL
+141 AVKFDRTPDGILNAL
-154 AVDELQKEA
+154 DELTKKA
-163 KPTKDKTKTAAERFR
+163 KPQKDKDKTAVERFR

-183 GSWEELGK
+183 GRWDELGE
-191 HIKSLPFDSSV
+191 HIQSLPFDGSA
-202 EKAYRHLI
+202 EKAYRHLVA
-210 TSLLRLP
+210 SLLRAPATGTSASRPL
-217 ITQSTT
+217 S
-223 PPPIS
+223 S
-228 TPPIPSGSKVPI
+228 ASPIPGGSKVTSLPAG
-240 RPTNKPRPMLTQEDF
+240 KPRPMLTQEDF

-268 ADIASLSNLLRGVG
+268 ADIAALANLLRGVG
-282 QPNLS
+282 QANLS
-287 RLAKQLETGIGLF
+287 RLAKQLETGIGQF

-306 GRKCAAQLLRP
+306 GRKRVAQLLQP
-317 LATKSQA
+317 LADKSQA
-324 KIALSFVPDSDED
+324 GIALKFVPKSDED

-370 IATIEDDT
+370 IATTEDDT

-442 LKQIIEALLDGSSSN
+442 LKQIIGALLDETGSD
-457 LTKWKLPLTI
+457 LAKWKLPLTI

-483 RATATRSNMT
+483 RATVTRSNMT
-493 VYNPVYEQQRIL
+493 VYNPVYEQQRIM

-512 YKPITPALVIEH
+512 YKPITPTLVIEH

-534 PESRRTRVMAVL
+534 PESRRTRVMAAL

-551 KNRKIVEAL
+551 KNQKTVEAL

-569 DPISAKRIT
+569 DPISAKRIA

-592 GGAKPSMPTVGMS
+592 GGAKPRMPTVGMS

-632 LERLTKL
+632 LERLAKL
-639 PIDPPE
+639 PIGPPE
-645 PRAIVAAFEGAHSFA
+645 PRTIVAAFEGAHSFA
-660 EVYKPD
+660 EVYKLD
-666 DIRSVFGKP
+666 DIRQVFGEP
-675 EKMPVESLA
+675 EKMPTESLA

-696 SWRAPQIQQQAG
+696 SWPAPQIQQQAD

-727 LELINV
+727 LALLDD

-864 LKPRYLRASLTVL
+864 LKPRYLRASLAVL

-883 EPARELVLH
+883 EPARELVQH

-980 VQSITFHDTKIQSR
+980 VQSITFHDTKTQSR

-1032 SLGPVLL
+1032 SLGPALL

-1055 PARPLDGLELMQTL
+1055 PARPVTDLELTQTL
-1069 DSRLTGEN
+1069 DARLFNEN
-1077 EGLTLELHATGK
+1077 EEITLELHATGK
-1089 GLTPPLDKLVT
+1089 GLMPSLDKLVNVK
-1100 LDIPDFEITKTDD
+1100 IPGFKITKKDD

-1118 ARVESGALGVN
+1118 ARVESGASSVN

-1138 TLKPTADAGESLT
+1138 TLKPADDAGELHT
-1151 FKFPQPTGL
+1151 FKFPEPTMTTNSDGSKL
-1160 VAKSVFKQYSDA
+1160 VAKSVFKQYNDA
-1172 DLVEVDSELAL
+1172 DLVEVDSEFALAGL
-1183 VGLSLNPPPTWPW
+1183 VLNPPPTWPW

-1203 LLLGIGAW
+1203 LLLLGIGAW
-1211 RVAKRDDVKV
+1211 RMARRDDGQIVV
-1221 AAPVFEVPEVCTPF
+1221 PVYQVPDVCTPF
-1235 AVIDLLQRIAAAPPK
+1235 AVIDLLHRIDAAPPK
-1250 SLAATHR
+1250 SLGASHR
-1257 DRLRS
+1257 DQLRGT
-1262 DIREIE
+1262 IRDLE
-1268 QLHFAP
+1268 QIHFAP
-1274 NTAQTNGHGDLQSIA
+1274 DATQTNGHGDLQAVA
-1289 RNWVGKLN
+1289 RDWVGKVS

>member
-1 VPASANAQTAK
+1 MT
-12 APDHFPHIKFF
+12 
-23 NQSSR
+23 R
-28 RKSALFYSNRTPK
+28 
-41 MPLRF
+41 RF
-46 TIQLLGCVV
+46 TLLALGLGL
-55 LPIVALGQAPA
+55 LPFVALGQAPA
-66 KPSPAKRI
+66 KPSPRTI
-74 VPAVRVKPSVPP
+74 LTPAVRVKPGVPP
-86 KPIRR
+86 KSIRR
-91 LPSKSAI
+91 LPAKGAI
-98 TTPAETTLPTN
+98 TAPARTPQPIIAPNRSGTPPTARKTT
-109 APDLQAV
+109 
-116 RPVPR
+116 
-121 KAPTPPKPK
+121 TPPKPK
-130 TPQEKLHASLT
+130 TPQEKLHAALT
-141 AVKFDRTPDGILL
+141 AVKFDRTPDGILNAL
-154 AVDELQKEA
+154 DELTKKAEPQ
-163 KPTKDKTKTAAERFR
+163 KDKAKAAAERFR

-183 GSWEELGK
+183 GRWEELGK
-191 HIKSLPFDSSV
+191 HIQSLPFDGSA

-210 TSLLRLP
+210 TALLRTP
-217 ITQSTT
+217 ATGSST
-223 PPPIS
+223 PPPPASIPPMPS
-228 TPPIPSGSKVPI
+228 GAPIPT

-255 VEILKLAPAEPNE
+255 VEILKLAPTESND
-268 ADIASLSNLLRGVG
+268 ADIASLANLLRGVG

-287 RLAKQLETGIGLF
+287 RLAKRLEAGIGRF
-300 GGDQPD
+300 GADTPD
-306 GRKCAAQLLRP
+306 GRKRAAQLLQP

-324 KIALSFVPDSDED
+324 RIALKFVPDSDED

-363 WRANEKL
+363 WKANEKL

-385 RGFTLVAKLP
+385 RGFSLIAKLP
-395 KTRANEWMSKQ
+395 KTRAEDWMSGQ

-425 RNVRSANFSARG
+425 RNVRSTNFSARG

-442 LKQIIEALLDGSSSN
+442 LKQIIGALLDADGGN
-457 LTKWKLPLTI
+457 LAKWQLPLTI

-476 ENTAKYY
+476 ENTAKNSQIIVN
-483 RATATRSNMT
+483 RSST
-493 VYNPVYEQQRIL
+493 IYDPVYEQQRRL
-505 AQQSSNR
+505 AQQNSSR
-512 YKPITPALVIEH
+512 YKPIAPALVIEH

-534 PESRRTRVMAVL
+534 PESRRTRVMAAL

-551 KNRKIVEAL
+551 KNRKTVEAL
-560 DEIERLAKL
+560 DEIERLAEL
-569 DPISAKRIT
+569 DPSLAKRIADK
-578 NILLGGWAQSRNPN
+578 LLGGWAQSRNPN
-592 GGAKPSMPTVGMS
+592 GGAKPRMPTVGVS

-619 AKQKRNLRELGQI
+619 AKQKRNLRELDEI
-632 LERLTKL
+632 LRRLARL
-639 PIDPPE
+639 PIDPPK
-645 PRAIVAAFEGAHSFA
+645 PRAIVTAFEGAHSFA
-660 EVYKPD
+660 EVYKLD
-666 DIRSVFGKP
+666 DIRQVFGEP

-708 TKRGEPQIKAEVLA
+708 TKRGESQIKAEVLA

-727 LELINV
+727 LALLNA

-742 QLKLQQ
+742 QLRLQQ

-755 AEYQYGNKAEL
+755 AEYQYGNKADL
-766 EVYVK
+766 DVYVK
-771 HREAAFEGF
+771 HREAAFEDF

-790 TSVTADKPSV
+790 TSVAADKPNP
-800 LVFQLWFNANLG
+800 LVFQLWFNSNLG

-833 RDAILVMPDSE
+833 RDAILVLPDSE

-864 LKPRYLRASLTVL
+864 LKPRYLRASLAVL
-877 ENHPAG
+877 EDHPAG
-883 EPARELVLH
+883 EPAQELVQH
-892 YNDLLDEVKL
+892 YNDLLDEVEL
-902 VAQIDGSDEIG
+902 VAHINGSDEIG
-913 HTKPF
+913 HTEPF

-968 EHLGKKLGENFE
+968 EHLGEKLGDNFE
-980 VQSITFHDTKIQSR
+980 VQSITFHDTKTQSL
-994 TIGEPGWRETPLAYV
+994 TIGQPGWRETPLAYV

-1050 RPESA
+1050 RPGTA
-1055 PARPLDGLELMQTL
+1055 PARPVDKLELTQTL
-1069 DSRLTGEN
+1069 DARLAGEN
-1077 EGLTLELHATGK
+1077 EELTLELHATGK
-1089 GLTPPLDKLVT
+1089 GLTPSIDKLVE
-1100 LDIPDFEITKTDD
+1100 LDIPGFEIAKTDD

-1118 ARVESGALGVN
+1118 ARVDSGAAGVN

-1138 TLKPTADAGESLT
+1138 TLKPGDDAGKSLT
-1151 FKFPQPTGL
+1151 FKFPEPTEL
-1160 VAKSVFKQYSDA
+1160 VTKAVFKQYSDA

-1183 VGLSLNPPPTWPW
+1183 AGIVLGPAPIWPW
-1196 FAGSAAV
+1196 IGGGALV
-1203 LLLGIGAW
+1203 LLLGLGAW
-1211 RVAKRDDVKV
+1211 RLAKRDDSL
-1221 AAPVFEVPEVCTPF
+1221 AAPPVYRVPDVCTPF
-1235 AVIDLLQRIAAAPPK
+1235 AVIDLLQRIDADRPK
-1250 SLAATHR
+1250 SLAAPHR
-1257 DRLRS
+1257 DQLQGI
-1262 DIREIE
+1262 IRDLERI
-1268 QLHFAP
+1268 HFAP
-1274 NTAQTNGHGDLQSIA
+1274 DTGQANGHGDLQAIA
-1289 RNWVGKLN
+1289 RDWIGKVS

>member
-1 VPASANAQTAK
+1 MS
-12 APDHFPHIKFF
+12 
-23 NQSSR
+23 
-28 RKSALFYSNRTPK
+28 
-41 MPLRF
+41 LRF

-98 TTPAETTLPTN
+98 TAPAGTARPTN

-130 TPQEKLHASLT
+130 TPQEKLHAALT
-141 AVKFDRTPDGILL
+141 AVKFDRTPDGILS

-191 HIKSLPFDSSV
+191 HIKSLPFDGSV

-268 ADIASLSNLLRGVG
+268 ADVVSLGNLLRGVG
-282 QPNLS
+282 QPNLT
-287 RLAKQLETGIGLF
+287 RLAEELEAGIGLF
-300 GGDQPD
+300 GGKQPA

-324 KIALSFVPDSDED
+324 RIALSFVPDSDED
-337 WALEMRADLLHKLW
+337 WALDMRADLLHKQW
-351 SGQPSPPNLSAA
+351 SSEPSPPNLSAA

-370 IATIEDDT
+370 IATIEDDA
-378 KRLDGIK
+378 KRLNGIK

-395 KTRANEWMSKQ
+395 KTKADDWMSEQ
-406 FREGGPGL
+406 FREGGSGL
-414 KLIQLVQSDVQ
+414 KLIQLVQADVH
-425 RNVRSANFSARG
+425 RNLRSTNYNGRS

-442 LKQIIEALLDGSSSN
+442 LKQIIDALLDESSSN
-457 LTKWKLPLTI
+457 LAKWKLPLTI

-483 RATATRSNMT
+483 RATVTRSNMT
-493 VYNPVYEQQRIL
+493 VYNPVYEQQRIM
-505 AQQSSNR
+505 AQQSSSR

-534 PESRRTRVMAVL
+534 PESRRTRVMAAL

-569 DPISAKRIT
+569 DPISAKRIA

-592 GGAKPSMPTVGMS
+592 GGAKPRMPTVGMS

-632 LERLTKL
+632 LERLAKL
-639 PIDPPE
+639 PIGPPE
-645 PRAIVAAFEGAHSFA
+645 PRTIVAAFEGAHSFA
-660 EVYKPD
+660 EVYKLD
-666 DIRSVFGKP
+666 DIRQVFGEP
-675 EKMPVESLA
+675 EKMPTESLA

-696 SWRAPQIQQQAG
+696 SWRAPQIQQQAD
-708 TKRGEPQIKAEVLA
+708 TKRGEPQIKVEVLA

-727 LELINV
+727 LSLLDD

-766 EVYVK
+766 ELYVK

-780 SEAAALYTLQ
+780 SEAAVLYTLQ
-790 TSVTADKPSV
+790 TSMTADKPNA

-825 EISNLQKI
+825 EIGNLQKI

-864 LKPRYLRASLTVL
+864 LKPRYLRASLAVL
-877 ENHPAG
+877 EDHPAG
-883 EPARELVLH
+883 EPARELVQH

-980 VQSITFHDTKIQSR
+980 VQSITFHDTKTQSR
-994 TIGEPGWRETPLAYV
+994 TIAESGWRETPLAYV

-1050 RPESA
+1050 RPEPVDDR
-1055 PARPLDGLELMQTL
+1055 PAAELELTQTL
-1069 DSRLTGEN
+1069 DARLDNEN
-1077 EGLTLELHATGK
+1077 EEITLELHATGK
-1089 GLTPPLDKLVT
+1089 GLIPPLEKLVA
-1100 LDIPDFEITKTDD
+1100 LDIPDFEIAKTDD

-1118 ARVESGALGVN
+1118 ARVESDASSVN
-1129 AVSERTWLL
+1129 AVSERTWQL
-1138 TLKPTADAGESLT
+1138 TLKPADDAGESLM
-1151 FKFPQPTGL
+1151 FKFPKPTDL
-1160 VAKSVFKQYSDA
+1160 VAKTAYKQYSDA
-1172 DLVEVDSELAL
+1172 DLEEVDSELAL
-1183 VGLSLNPPPTWPW
+1183 AGLVLNPTPTWPW
-1196 FAGSAAV
+1196 FAGSATV
-1203 LLLGIGAW
+1203 LLLIGIGAW
-1211 RVAKRDDVKV
+1211 RLTRRDDSQA
-1221 AAPVFEVPEVCTPF
+1221 AAPVYQVPDVCTPF
-1235 AVIDLLQRIAAAPPK
+1235 AVIDLLQRIDASAPN
-1250 SLAATHR
+1250 SLGAVRR
-1257 DRLRS
+1257 DQLRGT
-1262 DIREIE
+1262 IRQLE
-1268 QLHFAP
+1268 QIHFAP
-1274 NTAQTNGHGDLQSIA
+1274 DATQTNGHGDLQAVA
-1289 RNWVGKLN
+1289 RDWVGKVS

>member
-1 VPASANAQTAK
+1 MS
-12 APDHFPHIKFF
+12 
-23 NQSSR
+23 
-28 RKSALFYSNRTPK
+28 
-41 MPLRF
+41 LRF
-46 TIQLLGCVV
+46 TVQLLGCVV

-66 KPSPAKRI
+66 KPAPRTIITPAI
-74 VPAVRVKPSVPP
+74 RVKPGVPP

-98 TTPAETTLPTN
+98 TAPAGTARPTN

-130 TPQEKLHASLT
+130 TPQEKLHAALT
-141 AVKFDRTPDGILL
+141 AVKFDRTPDGILDAL
-154 AVDELQKEA
+154 DGLTKKAEPQ
-163 KPTKDKTKTAAERFR
+163 KDKAKAAAERFR
-178 RLANA
+178 LLANA
-183 GSWEELGK
+183 GRWEALGK
-191 HIKSLPFDSSV
+191 HIQSLPFDGSA

-210 TSLLRLP
+210 TALLRPLT
-217 ITQSTT
+217 TQSAT
-223 PPPIS
+223 PPPS
-228 TPPIPSGSKVPI
+228 GTPVPP
-240 RPTNKPRPMLTQEDF
+240 RPTTKPRPMLTQEDF
-255 VEILKLAPAEPNE
+255 VEILKLTPVEPSEN
-268 ADIASLSNLLRGVG
+268 DIASLGNLLRGVG

-287 RLAKQLETGIGLF
+287 RLAKQLETGIGQF

-306 GRKCAAQLLRP
+306 GRKRVAQLLQP
-317 LATKSQA
+317 LADKSQA
-324 KIALSFVPDSDED
+324 EIALKFVPESDED

-370 IATIEDDT
+370 IATIEDDA

-414 KLIQLVQSDVQ
+414 KLIQLVQAEVH
-425 RNVRSANFSARG
+425 RNLRSTNFAARG

-442 LKQIIEALLDGSSSN
+442 LKQIIGALLDEAGSD
-457 LTKWKLPLTI
+457 LAKWQLPLTI

-483 RATATRSNMT
+483 RATVTRSNMT
-493 VYNPVYEQQRIL
+493 VYNPVYEQQRIM
-505 AQQSSNR
+505 AQQSSSR

-534 PESRRTRVMAVL
+534 PESRRTRVMAAR

-569 DPISAKRIT
+569 DPISAKRIA

-592 GGAKPSMPTVGMS
+592 GGAKPRMPTVGMS

-632 LERLTKL
+632 LERLAKL
-639 PIDPPE
+639 PIGSPE
-645 PRAIVAAFEGAHSFA
+645 PRTIVAAFEGAHSFA
-660 EVYKPD
+660 EVYKLD
-666 DIRSVFGKP
+666 DIRSVFGEP

-696 SWRAPQIQQQAG
+696 SWRAPQVQQQAG

-727 LELINV
+727 LALLDD

-755 AEYQYGNKAEL
+755 AEYQYGNKADL
-766 EVYVK
+766 DLYVK

-790 TSVTADKPSV
+790 TSVTADKPSA

-812 ASDLSYVTRQQIP
+812 ASDLSYVTRQQTP
-825 EISNLQKI
+825 EIGNLQKI

-844 GHLKAFGESVTNT
+844 GHLKAFGDSVANT

-864 LKPRYLRASLTVL
+864 LKPRYLRASLAVL
-877 ENHPAG
+877 EDHPAG
-883 EPARELVLH
+883 EMARKLVQHYHDLLLEVELVAH
-892 YNDLLDEVKL
+892 
-902 VAQIDGSDEIG
+902 IDGSDKIG

-980 VQSITFHDTKIQSR
+980 VQSITFHDTKTQSR
-994 TIGEPGWRETPLAYV
+994 TIVESGWRETPLAYV

-1050 RPESA
+1050 RLESA
-1055 PARPLDGLELMQTL
+1055 PDRPVAELELTQTL
-1069 DSRLTGEN
+1069 DALLDNEN
-1077 EGLTLELHATGK
+1077 EEITLELHATGK
-1089 GLTPPLDKLVT
+1089 GLIPPLEKLVK
-1100 LDIPDFEITKTDD
+1100 LDIAGFKITKKDD

-1118 ARVESGALGVN
+1118 ARVESGATSVN
-1129 AVSERTWLL
+1129 AVSEHTWVL
-1138 TLKPTADAGESLT
+1138 TLKPNGDGGKSLM
-1151 FKFPQPTGL
+1151 FKFPETIDSDI
-1160 VAKSVFKQYSDA
+1160 KSVFKRYNDA

-1183 VGLSLNPPPTWPW
+1183 AGLVLNPAPTWPW
-1196 FAGSAAV
+1196 FAAGAAV
-1203 LLLGIGAW
+1203 LLLLGIGAW
-1211 RVAKRDDVKV
+1211 RMANRDDGQIV
-1221 AAPVFEVPEVCTPF
+1221 APVYQVPDVCTPF
-1235 AVIDLLQRIAAAPPK
+1235 AVIDLLHRIDAASPK
-1250 SLAATHR
+1250 SLGASHR
-1257 DRLRS
+1257 DQLRGT
-1262 DIREIE
+1262 IRELE
-1268 QLHFAP
+1268 QIHFAP
-1274 NTAQTNGHGDLQSIA
+1274 DATQANGHGDLQAIA
-1289 RNWVGKLN
+1289 RDWVGKVS

>member
-1 VPASANAQTAK
+1 MS
-12 APDHFPHIKFF
+12 
-23 NQSSR
+23 
-28 RKSALFYSNRTPK
+28 
-41 MPLRF
+41 LRF
-46 TIQLLGCVV
+46 TIHLLGCVV

-98 TTPAETTLPTN
+98 TAPAGTARPTN

-130 TPQEKLHASLT
+130 TPQEKLHAALT
-141 AVKFDRTPDGILL
+141 AVKFDRTPDSILNAL
-154 AVDELQKEA
+154 DELTKKTEPQ
-163 KPTKDKTKTAAERFR
+163 KDKAKTAPERFR

-183 GSWEELGK
+183 GRWEELGK
-191 HIKSLPFDSSV
+191 HIQSLPFDGSA

-210 TSLLRLP
+210 TTLLRP
-217 ITQSTT
+217 PTTQSAT
-223 PPPIS
+223 PPPRG
-228 TPPIPSGSKVPI
+228 TPVPP
-240 RPTNKPRPMLTQEDF
+240 RPTTKPRPILTQEDF
-255 VEILKLAPAEPNE
+255 VEILKLTPIEPSEN
-268 ADIASLSNLLRGVG
+268 DIASLGNLLRGVG

-287 RLAKQLETGIGLF
+287 SLAKRLETGVGRF
-300 GGDQPD
+300 GGDTPD
-306 GRKCAAQLLRP
+306 GRKRAAQLLQP
-317 LATKSQA
+317 LADKSQA
-324 KIALSFVPDSDED
+324 GIALKFVPDSDED
-337 WALEMRADLLHKLW
+337 WVLEMRADLLHKLW

-370 IATIEDDT
+370 IATIEDDA

-442 LKQIIEALLDGSSSN
+442 LKQIIDALLDESSSN
-457 LTKWKLPLTI
+457 LAKWKLPLTI

-483 RATATRSNMT
+483 RATVTRSNMT
-493 VYNPVYEQQRIL
+493 VYNPVYEQQRIM
-505 AQQSSNR
+505 AQQSSSR

-534 PESRRTRVMAVL
+534 PESRRTRVMAAL

-592 GGAKPSMPTVGMS
+592 GGAKPRMPTVGMS

-632 LERLTKL
+632 LERLAKL
-639 PIDPPE
+639 PIGPPE
-645 PRAIVAAFEGAHSFA
+645 PRIIVAAFEGAHSFA
-660 EVYKPD
+660 EVYKLD
-666 DIRSVFGKP
+666 DIRQVFGEP
-675 EKMPVESLA
+675 EKMPTESLA

-696 SWRAPQIQQQAG
+696 SWRAPQIQQQAD
-708 TKRGEPQIKAEVLA
+708 TKRGEPQIKVEVLA

-727 LELINV
+727 LSLLDD

-790 TSVTADKPSV
+790 TSVTADKPSA

-825 EISNLQKI
+825 EIGNLQKI
-833 RDAILVMPDSE
+833 RDSILVMPDSE

-864 LKPRYLRASLTVL
+864 LKPRYLRASLAVL

-883 EPARELVLH
+883 EPARELVQH

-902 VAQIDGSDEIG
+902 VAHIDGSDEIG

-980 VQSITFHDTKIQSR
+980 VQSITFHDTKIQSH

-1055 PARPLDGLELMQTL
+1055 PARPVAELELTQTL
-1069 DSRLTGEN
+1069 DARLDNEN
-1077 EGLTLELHATGK
+1077 EEITLELHATGK
-1089 GLTPPLDKLVT
+1089 GLIPPLEKLVA
-1100 LDIPDFEITKTDD
+1100 LDIAGFKITKKDD
-1113 QGLSI
+1113 QELSI
-1118 ARVESGALGVN
+1118 ARVESGASSVN
-1129 AVSERTWLL
+1129 AVSERTWQL
-1138 TLKPTADAGESLT
+1138 TLKPVDDAGESLM
-1151 FKFPQPTGL
+1151 FKFPKPTDL
-1160 VAKSVFKQYSDA
+1160 VAKTAYKQYSDA
-1172 DLVEVDSELAL
+1172 DLEEVDSELAL
-1183 VGLSLNPPPTWPW
+1183 AGLVLNPTPTWPW
-1196 FAGSAAV
+1196 FAGSATV
-1203 LLLGIGAW
+1203 LLLIGIGAW
-1211 RVAKRDDVKV
+1211 RLTRRDDSQA
-1221 AAPVFEVPEVCTPF
+1221 AAPVYQVPDVCTPF
-1235 AVIDLLQRIAAAPPK
+1235 AVIDLLQRIDAAPPN
-1250 SLAATHR
+1250 SLGAVRR
-1257 DRLRS
+1257 DQLRGT
-1262 DIREIE
+1262 IRQLE
-1268 QLHFAP
+1268 QIHFAP
-1274 NTAQTNGHGDLQSIA
+1274 DATQTNGHGDLQAVA
-1289 RNWVGKLN
+1289 RDWVGKVS

>member
-1 VPASANAQTAK
+1 MS
-12 APDHFPHIKFF
+12 
-23 NQSSR
+23 
-28 RKSALFYSNRTPK
+28 
-41 MPLRF
+41 LRF

-98 TTPAETTLPTN
+98 TAPAGTARPTN

-130 TPQEKLHASLT
+130 TPQEKLHAALT
-141 AVKFDRTPDGILL
+141 AVKFDRTPDGILS

-191 HIKSLPFDSSV
+191 HIKSLPFDGSV

-268 ADIASLSNLLRGVG
+268 ADVVSLGNLLRGVG
-282 QPNLS
+282 QPNLT
-287 RLAKQLETGIGLF
+287 RLAEELEAGIGLF
-300 GGDQPD
+300 GGKQPA

-324 KIALSFVPDSDED
+324 RIALSFVPDSDED
-337 WALEMRADLLHKLW
+337 WALDMRADLLHKQW
-351 SGQPSPPNLSAA
+351 SSEPSPPNLSAA

-370 IATIEDDT
+370 IATIEDDA

-395 KTRANEWMSKQ
+395 KTKADDWMSEQ
-406 FREGGPGL
+406 FREGGSGL
-414 KLIQLVQSDVQ
+414 KLIQLVQADVH
-425 RNVRSANFSARG
+425 RNLRSTNYNGRS

-442 LKQIIEALLDGSSSN
+442 LKQIIDALLDESSSN
-457 LTKWKLPLTI
+457 LAKWKLPLTI

-483 RATATRSNMT
+483 RATVTRSNMT
-493 VYNPVYEQQRIL
+493 VYNPVYEQQRIM
-505 AQQSSNR
+505 AQQSSSR

-534 PESRRTRVMAVL
+534 PESRRTRVMAAL

-569 DPISAKRIT
+569 DPISAKRIA

-592 GGAKPSMPTVGMS
+592 GGAKPRMPTVGMS

-632 LERLTKL
+632 LERLAKL
-639 PIDPPE
+639 PIGPPE
-645 PRAIVAAFEGAHSFA
+645 PRIIVAAFEGAHSFA
-660 EVYKPD
+660 EVYKLD
-666 DIRSVFGKP
+666 DIRQVFGEP
-675 EKMPVESLA
+675 EKMPTESLA

-696 SWRAPQIQQQAG
+696 SWRAPQIQQQAD
-708 TKRGEPQIKAEVLA
+708 TKRGEPQIKVEVLA

-727 LELINV
+727 LALLDD

-766 EVYVK
+766 ELYVK

-790 TSVTADKPSV
+790 TSVTADKPSA

-825 EISNLQKI
+825 EIGNLQKI

-844 GHLKAFGESVTNT
+844 GHLKAFGESVANT

-864 LKPRYLRASLTVL
+864 LKPRYLRASLAVL
-877 ENHPAG
+877 EDHPAG
-883 EPARELVLH
+883 EPARELVQH
-892 YNDLLDEVKL
+892 YDDLLDEVKL
-902 VAQIDGSDEIG
+902 VAHIDGSDEIG

-980 VQSITFHDTKIQSR
+980 VQSITFHDTKTQSR
-994 TIGEPGWRETPLAYV
+994 TIGESGWRETPLAYV

-1050 RPESA
+1050 RPE
-1055 PARPLDGLELMQTL
+1055 PVDDRPVAELELTQTL
-1069 DSRLTGEN
+1069 DARLDNEN
-1077 EGLTLELHATGK
+1077 EEITLELHATGK
-1089 GLTPPLDKLVT
+1089 GLIPPLEKLVA
-1100 LDIPDFEITKTDD
+1100 LDIPDFEIAKTDD

-1118 ARVESGALGVN
+1118 ARVESGASSVN
-1129 AVSERTWLL
+1129 AVSERTWQL
-1138 TLKPTADAGESLT
+1138 TLKPADDAGESLM
-1151 FKFPQPTGL
+1151 FKFPKPTDL
-1160 VAKSVFKQYSDA
+1160 VAKTAYKQYSDA
-1172 DLVEVDSELAL
+1172 DLEEVDSELAL
-1183 VGLSLNPPPTWPW
+1183 AGLVLNPTPTWPW

-1203 LLLGIGAW
+1203 LLLIGIGAW
-1211 RVAKRDDVKV
+1211 RLTRRDDSQA
-1221 AAPVFEVPEVCTPF
+1221 AAPVYRVPDVCTPF
-1235 AVIDLLQRIAAAPPK
+1235 AVIDLLQRIDAAPPN
-1250 SLAATHR
+1250 SLGTVRR
-1257 DRLRS
+1257 DQLRGT
-1262 DIREIE
+1262 IRQLE
-1268 QLHFAP
+1268 QIHFAP
-1274 NTAQTNGHGDLQSIA
+1274 DATQTNGHGDLQAVA
-1289 RNWVGKLN
+1289 RDWVGKVS

>member
-1 VPASANAQTAK
+1 MT
-12 APDHFPHIKFF
+12 
-23 NQSSR
+23 R
-28 RKSALFYSNRTPK
+28 
-41 MPLRF
+41 RF
-46 TIQLLGCVV
+46 TLLALGLGL
-55 LPIVALGQAPA
+55 LPFVALGQAPS
-66 KPSPAKRI
+66 KPTPRTI
-74 VPAVRVKPSVPP
+74 LTPAVRVKPGVPP
-86 KPIRR
+86 KRIRR
-91 LPSKSAI
+91 LPAKGAI
-98 TTPAETTLPTN
+98 TAPARTPRTIIALDRRGEPPT
-109 APDLQAV
+109 A
-116 RPVPR
+116 R
-121 KAPTPPKPK
+121 KATTPPKPK
-130 TPQEKLHASLT
+130 TPQEKLHAALT
-141 AVKFDRTPDGILL
+141 AVKFDRTPDGILNAL
-154 AVDELQKEA
+154 DELTKEA
-163 KPTKDKTKTAAERFR
+163 KPQKDKAKAAAERFR

-183 GSWEELGK
+183 GRWEELGK
-191 HIKSLPFDSSV
+191 HIQSLPYEGSP

-210 TSLLRLP
+210 SSLLRASA
-217 ITQSTT
+217 TGSST
-223 PPPIS
+223 PPPPAS
-228 TPPIPSGSKVPI
+228 MPPMPSGAPVPT

-268 ADIASLSNLLRGVG
+268 ADAAALGNLLRGVG
-282 QPNLS
+282 QANLS
-287 RLAKQLETGIGLF
+287 RLAKRLEAGIGRF
-300 GGDQPD
+300 GGDTPG
-306 GRKCAAQLLRP
+306 GRKRAAQLLRP

-324 KIALSFVPDSDED
+324 KIALNFVPDSDED
-337 WALEMRADLLHKLW
+337 WALDMRADLLHKQW
-351 SGQPSPPNLSAA
+351 SSEPSPPNLSAA
-363 WRANEKL
+363 WKANEKL
-370 IATIEDDT
+370 IATIRDDG

-385 RGFTLVAKLP
+385 RGFMLVAKLP
-395 KTRANEWMSKQ
+395 KTKADDWMSEQ
-406 FREGGPGL
+406 FREGGSGL
-414 KLIQLVQSDVQ
+414 KLIQLVQADVH
-425 RNVRSANFSARG
+425 RNLRSTNYNGRS

-442 LKQIIEALLDGSSSN
+442 LRQIVGALLNQAGSD
-457 LTKWKLPLTI
+457 LAKWKLPLTI

-483 RATATRSNMT
+483 RATVTRSNMLG
-493 VYNPVYEQQRIL
+493 YNPVYEQQRIM
-505 AQQSSNR
+505 AQQNSSR
-512 YKPITPALVIEH
+512 YKPIAPALVIEH

-534 PESRRTRVMAVL
+534 PESRRTRVMAAL

-551 KNRKIVEAL
+551 KNRKTVEAL

-569 DPISAKRIT
+569 DPISAKRIA

-592 GGAKPSMPTVGMS
+592 GGAKPRMPTVGMS

-632 LERLTKL
+632 LERLARL

-660 EVYKPD
+660 EVYKLD
-666 DIRSVFGKP
+666 DIRQVFGEP
-675 EKMPVESLA
+675 EKMPTESLA

-722 GYDTL
+722 GYETL
-727 LELINV
+727 LALLDT
-733 GLKAKPDVW
+733 GLKTKPDVW

-755 AEYQYGNKAEL
+755 AEYQYGNKADL
-766 EVYVK
+766 DVYVK

-790 TSVTADKPSV
+790 TSVTADKPNP

-825 EISNLQKI
+825 EIGNLQKI
-833 RDAILVMPDSE
+833 RDAILVLPDSE

-864 LKPRYLRASLTVL
+864 LKPRYLRASLAVL
-877 ENHPAG
+877 EDHPAG
-883 EPARELVLH
+883 EPARDLVQH
-892 YNDLLDEVKL
+892 YDDLLDEVEL
-902 VAQIDGSDEIG
+902 VAHIDGSDEIG

-968 EHLGKKLGENFE
+968 EHLGEKLGDNFE
-980 VQSITFHDTKIQSR
+980 VQSITFHDTKTQSR
-994 TIGEPGWRETPLAYV
+994 TIDQPGWRETPLAYV

-1050 RPESA
+1050 RPGTA
-1055 PARPLDGLELMQTL
+1055 PARPVDKLELTQTL
-1069 DSRLTGEN
+1069 DARLADEN
-1077 EGLTLELHATGK
+1077 EELTLELHATGN
-1089 GLTPPLDKLVT
+1089 GLAPSLDKLVE
-1100 LDIPDFEITKTDD
+1100 LDIPGFEIAKTDD

-1118 ARVESGALGVN
+1118 ARVDSGAASVN

-1138 TLKPTADAGESLT
+1138 TLKPAGDAGGTLS

-1183 VGLSLNPPPTWPW
+1183 AGIALGPASIWPW
-1196 FAGSAAV
+1196 IGGGALVV
-1203 LLLGIGAW
+1203 LLGLGAW
-1211 RVAKRDDVKV
+1211 RVAKRDDSQA
-1221 AAPVFEVPEVCTPF
+1221 AAPGYRVPDVCTPF
-1235 AVIDLLQRIAAAPPK
+1235 AVIDLLQRIDADQSR
-1250 SLAATHR
+1250 SLAAPHR
-1257 DRLRS
+1257 DQLQGI
-1262 DIREIE
+1262 IRDLERI
-1268 QLHFAP
+1268 HFAP
-1274 NTAQTNGHGDLQSIA
+1274 DIGQANGHGDLQAIA
-1289 RNWVGKLN
+1289 RDWVGKVS